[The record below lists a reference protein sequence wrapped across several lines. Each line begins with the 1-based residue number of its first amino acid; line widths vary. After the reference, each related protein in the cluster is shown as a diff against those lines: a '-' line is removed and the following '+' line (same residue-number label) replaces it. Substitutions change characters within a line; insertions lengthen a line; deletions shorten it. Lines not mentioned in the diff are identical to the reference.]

1 MAGRPPLRIGQR
13 GRVSRRDL
21 GGGIWLA
28 RCRFRDDDGV
38 VRLVE
43 RRTPPGVRD
52 QRGRVAEEALLDALD
67 ERRRPSTGN
76 DVTGR
81 THVIALCRVY
91 VDRLAEKNRSP
102 ATITTYTTAVDKLE
116 KFLAGVRVVEARA
129 GKIDGALQLMS
140 AAHGATMSRQAKT
153 VLRGALG
160 LAVLADVL
168 DANPVNEVG
177 RIESSQPAKGAPSI
191 PTVSLPS
198 LLHALRNSDFCVQHD
213 LVDPFTLL
221 LGTGV
226 RRSELLA
233 IRWEDVDDVARTVS
247 ITGKVVRVKGEGL
260 ARLSTTKSASGL
272 RTLVLP
278 QFALDMLKARA
289 KEPSIGNLGVVFPST
304 VGTLRDPNNMGKQWR
319 AVRDELG
326 LSEITTHSFRKT
338 LATLI
343 DAEGLSARVGADQLG
358 HRQVSM
364 TQDKYWTR
372 GRQHV
377 EVADMLDRATAIS
390 DE

>member
-1 MAGRPPLRIGQR
+1 M
-13 GRVSRRDL
+13 
-21 GGGIWLA
+21 
-28 RCRFRDDDGV
+28 
-38 VRLVE
+38 
-43 RRTPPGVRD
+43 
-52 QRGRVAEEALLDALD
+52 
-67 ERRRPSTGN
+67 
-76 DVTGR
+76 
-81 THVIALCRVY
+81 Y

-116 KFLAGVRVVEARA
+116 KFLAGVRVSEARA
-129 GKIDGALQLMS
+129 GKIDGALRSMT

-160 LAVLADVL
+160 LAVMADVL

-177 RIESSQPAKGAPSI
+177 RIESTQPTKGAPSI
-191 PTVSLPS
+191 PTVTLPG
-198 LLHALRNSDFCVQHD
+198 LLAALRGSDFCVKHD

-233 IRWEDVDDVARTVS
+233 IRWEDIDDVARTVS

-260 ARLSTTKSASGL
+260 VRLNTTKSASGL

-278 QFALDMLKARA
+278 QFALDMLQTRA
-289 KEPSIGNLGVVFPST
+289 QEPSIGTLGVVFPST

-326 LSEITTHSFRKT
+326 LSDITTHSFRKT

-343 DAEGLSARVGADQLG
+343 DDEGLSARVGADQLG

-377 EVADMLDRATAIS
+377 EVANLLDKATAIS
-390 DE
+390 GE

>member
-1 MAGRPPLRIGQR
+1 M
-13 GRVSRRDL
+13 
-21 GGGIWLA
+21 
-28 RCRFRDDDGV
+28 
-38 VRLVE
+38 
-43 RRTPPGVRD
+43 
-52 QRGRVAEEALLDALD
+52 
-67 ERRRPSTGN
+67 
-76 DVTGR
+76 
-81 THVIALCRVY
+81 
-91 VDRLAEKNRSP
+91 AEKNRSP

>member
-1 MAGRPPLRIGQR
+1 MAGRPRLRV
-13 GRVSRRDL
+13 GRHGKITRREIAK
-21 GGGIWLA
+21 GVWLA
-28 RCRFRDDDGV
+28 KCRYRDDDGV
-38 VRLVE
+38 VRIVE
-43 RRTPPGVRD
+43 RRSPPGTKD
-52 QRGRVAEEALLDALD
+52 QLGRAAEESLLDALE
-67 ERRRPSTGN
+67 ERRRPAAGAE
-76 DVTGR
+76 VTGK
-81 THVIALCRVY
+81 THVIALCRVH
-91 VDRLAEKNRSP
+91 VSRLADKNRSP

-116 KFLAGVRVVEARA
+116 KFLAGVRVSEARA
-129 GKIDGALQLMS
+129 GRIDSALQLMT

-160 LAVLADVL
+160 LAVMADVL

-177 RIESSQPAKGAPSI
+177 RIESTRSAKGAPSI
-191 PTVSLPS
+191 PTVTLPG
-198 LLHALRNSDFCVQHD
+198 LLAALRESEFCVRND

-233 IRWEDVDDVARTVS
+233 IRWEDVNFAARTVS

-260 ARLSTTKSASGL
+260 VRLNTTKSASGL

-278 QFALDMLKARA
+278 QFAVEMLQARA
-289 KEPSIGNLGVVFPST
+289 QEPTLGTLGVVFPST

-326 LSEITTHSFRKT
+326 LSDITTHSFRKT

-343 DAEGLSARVGADQLG
+343 DDEGLSARVGADQLG

-377 EVADMLDRATAIS
+377 EVANLLDRATAIS